1 MRTGFVAKLGCG
13 QKDAGVAC
21 NCLCSEP
28 IEVLGKRR
36 SRIPGAFRLSF
47 ADHVDHLD
55 PAENR
60 ASTIYGLEPEYRSHS
75 ALDAP
80 MVLFDTIIQ
89 VSDLSY
95 PDRLELPV

>member
-1 MRTGFVAKLGCG
+1 MVGFVANLGSG

-21 NCLCSEP
+21 NCLCGEP
-28 IEVLGKRR
+28 LKLPGERR

-47 ADHVDHLD
+47 ADHLDHLD

-60 ASTIYGLEPEYRSHS
+60 ASTVRGLETEHRSHS
-75 ALDAP
+75 AFDAR

-89 VSDLSY
+89 VSALSD
-95 PDRLELPV
+95 PDRLELTP